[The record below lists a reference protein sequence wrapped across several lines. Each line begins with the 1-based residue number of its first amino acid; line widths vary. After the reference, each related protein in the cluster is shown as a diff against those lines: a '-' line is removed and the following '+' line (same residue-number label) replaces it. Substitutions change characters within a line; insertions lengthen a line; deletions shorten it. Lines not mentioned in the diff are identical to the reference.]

1 MLGKSILRAMNRP
14 GRTRAIPALLLLTAG
29 LGGCGATYGTG
40 ESPEMQLF
48 SEMTGGLMD
57 RDKKEPINYNPR
69 APLVMPPTQTAGAL
83 PPPVQTASAANANW
97 PMDPDEIS
105 GGANIPE
112 DDNPQNDINQAEYRR
127 LLPLAGALPR
137 AQDNWPDNSDNNM
150 DDEARDIIHSR
161 AQQEEVRRAITD
173 AEGFTRTER
182 RFLTD
187 PPLDYREPSATA
199 PVGAAA
205 VPKKRNFLARW
216 FSAD

>member
-1 MLGKSILRAMNRP
+1 MNRP

-69 APLVMPPTQTAGAL
+69 APLVMPPTQAASAL

-97 PMDPDEIS
+97 PMDPDQVS
-105 GGANIPE
+105 GGPDIPD
-112 DDNPQNDINQAEYRR
+112 DDNPNNDINQAEYRR
-127 LLPLAGALPR
+127 LLPLAGAMQRPR
-137 AQDNWPDNSDNNM
+137 YEWDNNNM
-150 DDEARDIIHSR
+150 DDEARDIIHSSE
-161 AQQEEVRRAITD
+161 QQAAVRRAMND

-199 PVGAAA
+199 PVGEAA

>member
-1 MLGKSILRAMNRP
+1 MHRP
-14 GRTRAIPALLLLTAG
+14 GRTSALPVLILLTAG

-48 SEMTGGLMD
+48 GEMTGGLLD
-57 RDKKEPINYNPR
+57 RDKKEPIDYNPR

-83 PPPVQTASAANANW
+83 PPPVATASAANANW
-97 PMDPDEIS
+97 PIDPDEVS
-105 GGANIPE
+105 AGPDTPE
-112 DDNPQNDINQAEYRR
+112 DDNPNNDINQAEYRR
-127 LLPLAGALPR
+127 LLPLAGALPG
-137 AQDNWPDNSDNNM
+137 AQDNWADNSDNNM
-150 DDEARDIIHSR
+150 DDEARDIIHSSE
-161 AQQEEVRRAITD
+161 QQAAVRRAMNE

-199 PVGAAA
+199 PTGAAA